1 MDMIGDLYLLGR
13 RLQAKVVAHM
23 TGHTQNIA
31 LLRKVRE
38 LL

>member
-13 RLQAKVVAHM
+13 RLQARVVAQM

-31 LLRKVRE
+31 LLRKIRD

>member
-13 RLQAKVVAHM
+13 RLQGRVVAHM

-31 LLRKVRE
+31 VLKKVRE
-38 LL
+38 QM